1 MPEQQAVRDVIR
13 VAEVTDQPID
23 HEALVRT
30 VARPEAGATS
40 LFLGTVRD
48 NDPHAQG
55 EVVALD
61 YTCHPSAYT
70 LIGEIATGVLED
82 ADPDGACVVALAHR
96 VGRLVVGDTA
106 FAVAVSSAHRAIAM
120 DVCGRLVEEVK
131 RSLPIWKQQ
140 FEADGSYRWSGL

>member
-1 MPEQQAVRDVIR
+1 MPDLRL
-13 VAEVTDQPID
+13 AEVTDEPID
-23 HEALVRT
+23 HEALLRA

-61 YTCHPSAYT
+61 YTCHPSAHG
-70 LIGEIATGVLED
+70 LIADIAMTVLEQ
-82 ADPDGACVVALAHR
+82 ADPDGACTVALAHR
-96 VGRLVVGDTA
+96 VGHLVVGDTA
-106 FAVAVSSAHRAIAM
+106 FAVAVSSAHRALAM
-120 DVCGRLVEEVK
+120 DVCGRVVEEVK
-131 RSLPIWKQQ
+131 RSLPVWKQQ